1 MESLIG
7 KTIDNYRILEVI
19 GRGGMGVVFKAIDTN
34 LEKTVALK
42 MIDPFLAED
51 ENFVRRFKTEAKAL
65 AKLENPNIVSVHAL
79 RETDKGLFMVMEY
92 VDAKPLS
99 KHLADNGPLSIKDII
114 AVSKQLL
121 NAIGHAH
128 EFGIIHRD
136 IKPSNIL
143 LCYDGKIKVTDFGLA
158 KVIQQKGPASTVT
171 QARAGTLY
179 YMSPEQVKGLK
190 NVDTR
195 SDIYSLGMTIYEMTA
210 GRVPFEKTDSD
221 FTIQKQI
228 VEGELP
234 SPVKFNESIPKKLTK
249 IILKAIDKDPDK
261 RYQTAEEMLED
272 FRNFEKKTSYEQ
284 DEIKK
289 ISEPKEKREKKF
301 IFKKNIL
308 PKIAAFYDFL
318 KISLQKII
326 SYPMKFLGA
335 ISKKPVI
342 LFTLVAM
349 IFFVIL
355 YILFSNEIGSVFSSL
370 FNRKPVQEVVVED
383 DISSSESQIEDS
395 ELLPESLLVTDASG
409 KKLDRLYVET
419 IPAEANIFLDGK
431 PFGKSNRFIDSLEIK
446 TYRLLLKSKNY
457 NDVDMTLDLSKNN
470 SISLTLV
477 PKNKSMIN
485 SSPEGA
491 DLLIDGVSFGK
502 TPLTSIEAITPG
514 THRISFSKTG
524 FKTFEAE
531 IIVKD
536 DKSFQPVFKKLDPIT
551 AKIEI
556 SVQPGGSK
564 LYVDNNEKRPINNKS
579 PLRFVETLSVGKKH
593 TIKVRNSKLNVEVTR
608 IVPVEDE
615 STINYDFDL
624 SKKFNLI
631 INLYPATSNK
641 LKIKGPGV
649 SKSYDN
655 INKCDLVLKPGE
667 YNVIFTARGVTK
679 DTTYTVSDKFYEMG
693 TKTEVA
699 LPLYILEEVKDTT
712 SQ

>member
-7 KTIDNYRILEVI
+7 KTVDNYRILEVI
-19 GRGGMGVVFKAIDTN
+19 GRGGMGVVLKAVDTS
-34 LEKTVALK
+34 LEKIVALK

-99 KHLADNGPLSIKDII
+99 KHLSDNGPLSIKDII
-114 AVSKQLL
+114 AISKQLL

-128 EFGIIHRD
+128 EYGIIHRD

-158 KVIQQKGPASTVT
+158 KVIQQKGPASTIT

-190 NVDTR
+190 NVDIR

-249 IILKAIDKDPDK
+249 IIQKAIDKDPDK
-261 RYQTAEEMLED
+261 RYQTAEAMLED
-272 FRNFEKKTSYEQ
+272 FRNFEKKASYEQ
-284 DEIKK
+284 DEIKE

-301 IFKKNIL
+301 IFEKNIL
-308 PKIAAFYDFL
+308 PKLTAFYDFL

-326 SYPMKFLGA
+326 SYPIQLLGA
-335 ISKKPVI
+335 ITKKPVI
-342 LFTLVAM
+342 LFSSVAV
-349 IFFVIL
+349 ISLAIL
-355 YILFSNEIGSVFSSL
+355 YIFFSNEINGVFASIFST
-370 FNRKPVQEVVVED
+370 KPVQEEIAED
-383 DISSSESQIEDS
+383 NISSSESQIDDS
-395 ELLPESLLVTDASG
+395 ELSESVSITDASG
-409 KKLDRLYVET
+409 KKLERLFVET
-419 IPAEANIFLDGK
+419 IPAGANIFLDGK

-446 TYRLLLKSKNY
+446 TYRLLVKLKNY
-457 NDVDMTLDLSKNN
+457 SDVDMTLDLSKNKT
-470 SISLTLV
+470 ISLTLV
-477 PKNKSMIN
+477 PKNKSLIN
-485 SSPEGA
+485 SEPEGA
-491 DLLIDGVSFGK
+491 DLLIDGISFGK

-514 THRISFSKTG
+514 THTITISKTG
-524 FKTFEAE
+524 FRTFETD
-531 IIVKD
+531 IIVME

-556 SVQPGGSK
+556 SLQPGGSK
-564 LYVDNNEKRPINNKS
+564 LYINNTEKRPINNKS
-579 PLRFVETLSVGKKH
+579 PLRFVETLSFGKKH

-608 IVPVEDE
+608 IVPAEDE
-615 STINYDFDL
+615 ITINYDFDL
-624 SKKFNLI
+624 SKKFNLT
-631 INLYPATSNK
+631 INLYPATNNK
-641 LKIKGPGV
+641 LKVKGPGV

-667 YNVIFTARGVTK
+667 YNVIFTAKGVTK

-693 TKTEVA
+693 TKTEDA

-712 SQ
+712 AQ